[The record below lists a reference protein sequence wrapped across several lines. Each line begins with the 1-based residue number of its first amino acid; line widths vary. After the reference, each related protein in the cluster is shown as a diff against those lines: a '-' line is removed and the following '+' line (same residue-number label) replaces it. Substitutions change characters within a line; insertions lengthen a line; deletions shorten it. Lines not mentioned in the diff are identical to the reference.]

1 MANQSTHQSK
11 TREEQSVPRATENDE
26 QAVAETEHV
35 DEQEQSEPEKIPL
48 DLTFEILKN
57 QRRRLVL
64 DYLRDVEDGQ
74 TTIGEL
80 AEHIASIE
88 NKKPVSALSSQER
101 KRVYIA
107 LYQSH
112 LPKMA
117 DAGVIDYDK
126 NRGTVSLTEHG
137 ASLCSLFKT
146 PRRTRRWSTYY
157 LVHMVVTALGSVV
170 GTVLFSIDVGLI
182 AGVFLLGYVLLV
194 VAHAV
199 AEYGSVTSDD
209 PFDIGSASK

>member
-1 MANQSTHQSK
+1 MSETE
-11 TREEQSVPRATENDE
+11 TRSETIKQEPATETATGLETGDP
-26 QAVAETEHV
+26 AEWEAI
-35 DEQEQSEPEKIPL
+35 DDRF
-48 DLTFEILKN
+48 DLLSN
-57 QRRRLVL
+57 HRRRRVL
-64 DYLRDVEDGQ
+64 TNLMENDTAVV
-74 TTIGEL
+74 GEL
-80 AEHIASIE
+80 AEHIASTE
-88 NKKPVSALSSQER
+88 NGKSVAALSSQER